1 MKIYAVICSRDK
13 EFNPVTKELVSKLSS
28 LPARVIV
35 MTNQNSIFSGYKKAF
50 DKINPNDNDIFIL
63 CHDDIEIFEESKDI
77 LNAIKIANAEG
88 HGFVGLAGTKLLGED
103 AVWWN
108 QERWKKDLHSGAV
121 YHLNDTSGIYH
132 TYYGPPDKVV
142 VLDGL
147 FLAASAKTLR
157 EVGLEKPSYLLGA
170 WDFYDL
176 HYTITAYK
184 KGLINVTVP
193 LEVVHH
199 SRGELV
205 GRTGWHEN
213 RIAFIKEHNLPI
225 GV

>member
-1 MKIYAVICSRDK
+1 MKIYAVICTRSK
-13 EFNPVTKELVSKLSS
+13 EFTPITKELVSKLSS
-28 LPARVIV
+28 LPAKVMV

-50 DKINPNDNDIFIL
+50 DKINPKDNDIFIL
-63 CHDDIEIFEESKDI
+63 CHDDIEIFEDSKDI

-88 HGFVGLAGTKLLGED
+88 YGFVGLAGTKLLSED

-108 QERWKKDLHSGAV
+108 QEIWKKELHSGAV
-121 YHLNDTSGIYH
+121 YHINDTSEVYH
-132 TYYGPPDKVV
+132 TYYGPPDRVV

-147 FLAASAKTLR
+147 FLAASAKTLK
-157 EVGLEKPSYLLGA
+157 EVGLEKPSYLFGE

-213 RIAFIKEHNLPI
+213 RMAFIQEHDLPI